1 MSTDW
6 KTSYEK
12 WNRFAGLDASLK
24 EELSQVSGDEKSLE
38 DRFYKNLEFGT
49 GGMRGELGAGTN
61 RMNIYTVRKASEGL
75 ANFILDQGE
84 EAKKRG
90 VAIAYDS
97 RRQSPEFALETA
109 KTLGKH
115 DIQTYLFDS
124 LHPTPLLSFAVRYLH
139 AYAGVVITASHN
151 PKEYNGYKVYGPD
164 GGQLPPKEADEL
176 IGYVNRVE
184 NELLVEV
191 AEEKELVEK
200 GLLVYIGE
208 NVDKAYQEQLIK
220 LRQNK
225 EVIDSVADSFKI
237 VYTPLHGTG
246 NLPVRR
252 GLENFGFKNV
262 TVVKEQELPDSEF
275 STVVS
280 PNPEEHAAFELAI
293 RYGEESGADLLLGT
307 DPDTDRL
314 GVAVKNKEGK
324 YQVLTG
330 NQTGALML
338 HYLLTQK
345 QRQGTLPENG
355 VVVKTIVTSEIGR
368 DIAKSF
374 GIPTI
379 DTLTG
384 FKFIGEKIKEFEQ
397 IGAHTFLFGYEESY
411 GYLIGDFVRD
421 KDAVQSAVF
430 AAEVA
435 AYYKSQGKTLY
446 EGLLD
451 IFERYGYYKESLTS
465 LTLKGKEGSE
475 KISEILANFR
485 ANPLKEVAGIQV
497 AALED
502 YQSQVRTNIQTGET
516 SAIELPKSNVLKFF
530 LEDGSWFCMRPSGTE
545 PKVKFYFGVK
555 ADSLDASEKLNKR
568 LSDEVMNLV
577 NEML

>member
-12 WNRFAGLDASLK
+12 WNRFAELDAALK
-24 EELSQVSGDEKSLE
+24 AELSGVSGDEKNLE

-84 EAKKRG
+84 EAVNRG

-97 RRQSPEFALETA
+97 RRKSPEFALETA

-115 DIQTYLFDS
+115 GIKAYLFDS
-124 LHPTPLLSFAVRYLH
+124 LHPTPLLSFAVRYLN

-164 GGQLPPKEADEL
+164 GGQMPPKEADEL
-176 IGYVNRVE
+176 TGYVNRVE

-191 AEEKELVEK
+191 GEEKDLIEK

-208 NVDKAYQEQLIK
+208 NVDKAYQDQLIK

-225 EVIDSVADSFKI
+225 EVISSVADSFKI

-252 GLENFGFKNV
+252 GLENFGFQNV

-275 STVVS
+275 STVKS

-293 RYGEESGADLLLGT
+293 RYGEEIGADILLGT

-314 GVAVKNKEGK
+314 GVAVKNHEGK
-324 YQVLTG
+324 YEVLTG
-330 NQTGALML
+330 NQTGALLL

-345 QRQGTLPENG
+345 QKQGTLPENG
-355 VVVKTIVTSEIGR
+355 IVIKTIVTSEIGR
-368 DIAKSF
+368 DISRSF

-384 FKFIGEKIKEFEQ
+384 FKFIGEKIKEFEKT
-397 IGAHTFLFGYEESY
+397 GAYFL
-411 GYLIGDFVRD
+411 IRV
-421 KDAVQSAVF
+421 
-430 AAEVA
+430 
-435 AYYKSQGKTLY
+435 
-446 EGLLD
+446 
-451 IFERYGYYKESLTS
+451 
-465 LTLKGKEGSE
+465 
-475 KISEILANFR
+475 
-485 ANPLKEVAGIQV
+485 
-497 AALED
+497 
-502 YQSQVRTNIQTGET
+502 
-516 SAIELPKSNVLKFF
+516 
-530 LEDGSWFCMRPSGTE
+530 
-545 PKVKFYFGVK
+545 
-555 ADSLDASEKLNKR
+555 
-568 LSDEVMNLV
+568 
-577 NEML
+577 